1 MAANLN
7 LRRLD
12 KDPVLETELVEAR
25 QLRNGREEGSLPGIV
40 DDPKLTADSASV
52 LDLEEMQMLASNDEE
67 EDWQPNAEQ

>member
-12 KDPVLETELVEAR
+12 KDPVLETDLVEAR
-25 QLRNGREEGSLPGIV
+25 QLRNGRDEGSLPGIA

-52 LDLEEMQMLASNDEE
+52 LDLEEMQIASNDEE
-67 EDWQPNAEQ
+67 EDWQPNTEQ

>member
-12 KDPVLETELVEAR
+12 KDPVLETDMMEAR
-25 QLRNGREEGSLPGIV
+25 QLRNGRDDGSLPGIV

-52 LDLEEMQMLASNDEE
+52 LDLDEMLASNDEE
-67 EDWQPNAEQ
+67 EDWQPNTEN